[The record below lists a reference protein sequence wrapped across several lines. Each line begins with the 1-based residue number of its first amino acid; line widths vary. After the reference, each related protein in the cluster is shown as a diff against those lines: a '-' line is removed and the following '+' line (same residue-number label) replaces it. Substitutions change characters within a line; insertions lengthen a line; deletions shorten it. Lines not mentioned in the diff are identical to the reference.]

1 MFLMSQ
7 WREKSPVCPHFI
19 RYHCGRPL
27 NRKKETEDQPP
38 AHCCL
43 CERELSYPYPT
54 LALEAYLESL
64 TAEQPRPKLTAGFDE
79 AAVKLTALHKHV
91 ADSAHFLPAFDARQA
106 QEVKSL
112 TAGQP
117 PFLCR
122 CSNPGIHLA
131 SRLSPLAEAQS
142 PAR

>member
-1 MFLMSQ
+1 MRHISFAIIVDVSFLRVQ
-7 WREKSPVCPHFI
+7 PRE
-19 RYHCGRPL
+19 RENA
-27 NRKKETEDQPP
+27 NRKP
-38 AHCCL
+38 AARCCL
-43 CERELSYPYPT
+43 CERKLSYPHPT
-54 LALEAYLESL
+54 LALEAHLESL

-117 PFLCR
+117 PFSCR
-122 CSNPGIHLA
+122 RTNRKEGGGEWSF
-131 SRLSPLAEAQS
+131 PLKS
-142 PAR
+142 I